1 MLDYPIKLN
10 KIFDKLNKHTTKI
23 ILVGGYVRDY
33 FLGLDSKDIDI
44 EVYGLE
50 SFEILET
57 LLQEFS
63 KVSRVGKSFGV
74 CKLNYEGYDLDFS
87 LPRHDN
93 KINSGHTGFE
103 IVINPNMDFKTACYR
118 RDFTV
123 NTIGFDVI
131 KKEVLD
137 PFNGIKD
144 IENSILK
151 AVDNNTFI
159 QDPLRVFRAVQFN
172 SRFEFKLD
180 KNLFKLCKIMV
191 EEKYLEELSIERIIE
206 ELKKLLLKSN
216 KPSIGLKLLDKLDIK
231 VFDIN
236 LEILTQIDYFSSFKT
251 QDNKTNFII
260 FMTLLY
266 SNNQQYINILNSSK
280 LLNKEVL
287 RLKHVA
293 NYFLKQTNII
303 SYNQA
308 KHLNLNLVS
317 LYFKTIGLNINL
329 KHLKPKLHG
338 KDLLVK
344 GYKAS
349 KEFTYILQ
357 ENYNNQLIS
366 YY

>member
-44 EVYGLE
+44 EIYGIE

-57 LLQEFS
+57 ILQEFS
-63 KVSRVGKSFGV
+63 KVSSVGKSFGV

-93 KINSGHTGFE
+93 KINSGHTGFNV
-103 IVINPNMDFKTACYR
+103 VINPYMDFKTACYR
-118 RDFTV
+118 RDFTI

-144 IENSILK
+144 IDNSILK

-159 QDPLRVFRAVQFN
+159 QDPLRVFRAVQFS

-191 EEKYLEELSIERIIE
+191 EEKYLEELSIERIII

-216 KPSIGLKLLDKLDIK
+216 KPSIGLRLLDKLNIK
-231 VFDIN
+231 IFNIN
-236 LEILTQIDYFSSFKT
+236 SETLTQIDNFSSFKT
-251 QDNKTNFII
+251 QNNKINFIV

-266 SNNQQYINILNSSK
+266 SNNQQYLNILKRSK
-280 LLNKEVL
+280 VLNKEVL
-287 RLKHVA
+287 RLKHIA
-293 NYFLKQTNII
+293 NYFLKQSNII
-303 SYNQA
+303 NYNEV
-308 KHLNLNLVS
+308 KYLDLKLVS
-317 LYFKTIGLNINL
+317 LYFKAIKLNINL

-338 KDLLVK
+338 KDLLAK

-349 KEFTYILQ
+349 KEFTSILQ
-357 ENYNNQLIS
+357 ENYNSQLIR